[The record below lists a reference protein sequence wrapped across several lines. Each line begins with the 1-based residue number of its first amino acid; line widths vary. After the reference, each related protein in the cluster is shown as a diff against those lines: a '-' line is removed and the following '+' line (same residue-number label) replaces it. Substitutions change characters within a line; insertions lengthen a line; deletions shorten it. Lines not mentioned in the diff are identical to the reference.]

1 MPGHVYNNGL
11 RHEMIDFNIPIEKF
25 ALNDENHK
33 IQEKWA
39 NLFDIQFLWLYR
51 IMDDKNIL
59 NNLSTLSDNDYLYFC
74 NYICESYA
82 NNTYERDSIHYNISH
97 NKNLYDKIV

>member
-1 MPGHVYNNGL
+1 
-11 RHEMIDFNIPIEKF
+11 
-25 ALNDENHK
+25 
-33 IQEKWA
+33 
-39 NLFDIQFLWLYR
+39 
-51 IMDDKNIL
+51 MDDKNIL